1 MYIEPNSVIKICTG
15 VPLSTQQKHT
25 IYFSSIEAQTNY
37 FLSKVKSG
45 LEFNKVSYNRVN
57 KGKCRVQSTAD
68 KLYDCNYMMFQNTA
82 FSNRWFYAFITG
94 IEYINNITA
103 EISFEIDVLQT
114 YWFDIKRKEC
124 FVEREHS
131 LTDNIGEH
139 ILPENVECGEY
150 VYNGKGQVIGLGSLS
165 TCTMVLLA
173 TTGGYMYDGVYS
185 GYQIKAFSNTEAGG
199 NNLTNFL
206 NQYLK
211 TPDNILA
218 LYTCPT
224 DILPVEVT
232 DEGVNITFTGQTNP
246 INVTGT
252 AITANDTLNG
262 YKPRNKKV
270 FTYPDNVNEVRN
282 TCGQTLIQRYEFS
295 ENLTP
300 YYNIVGNMTMPVQE
314 VLRLDRY
321 KATETSGTDRMD
333 MTETITLDSFPL
345 CSWNVDAFNAWV
357 AQNAVP
363 ITVNAIPSAI
373 QTAVGVFTG
382 NENNSALGSVQNI
395 LTSAYT
401 ASISAND
408 VKGNYATNNALFGK
422 GQVCFEAQRKS
433 ITADYAKAIDKY
445 FDVFGYAC
453 HTTKVP
459 NVSSRPH
466 WNYTKTVD
474 CTIIGGAPSDDIA
487 LIESYFNSGI
497 TFWKN
502 PSEVGN
508 YSLDN
513 SV

>member
-1 MYIEPNSVIKICTG
+1 MYIVPDSEVYMLSG

-25 IYFSSIEAQTNY
+25 IYFSDKKTQADY
-37 FLSKVKSG
+37 FISKAKKH
-45 LEFNKVSYNRVN
+45 FAKVTYNRVN
-57 KGKCRVQSTAD
+57 KGKCRLQATAD
-68 KLYDCNYMMFQNTA
+68 SLYDCNYMMFQNSA
-82 FSNRWFYAFITG
+82 FSTRWFYAFVTG
-94 IEYINNITA
+94 IEYINNVTA
-103 EISFEIDVLQT
+103 EITFQIDVLQT
-114 YWFDIKRKEC
+114 YWFDIERKEC

-131 LTDNIGEH
+131 VSDKIGEH

-150 VYNGKGQVIGLGSLS
+150 VYNDDAQLIGLGSLS

-173 TTGGYMYDGVYS
+173 TTGGYLYDGVYS
-185 GYQIKAFSNTEAGG
+185 GYKIKAFANTEAGSK
-199 NNLTNFL
+199 NLTNFL
-206 NQYLK
+206 NQYLT

-224 DILPVEVT
+224 DILPVKIT
-232 DEGVNITFTGQTNP
+232 DDGVNITFTQNTNP
-246 INVTGT
+246 INVTGVPIS
-252 AITANDTLNG
+252 ASDTING
-262 YKPRNKKV
+262 YRPRNKKLY
-270 FTYPDNVNEVRN
+270 TYPFNFNEVRN
-282 TCGQTLIQRYEFS
+282 NCGQTLIQRYEFS
-295 ENLTP
+295 DNLTP

-321 KATETSGTDRMD
+321 KATKTRGTGRMD

-363 ITVNAIPSAI
+363 ITINAIPSAV
-373 QTAVGVFTG
+373 QTATG
-382 NENNSALGSVQNI
+382 MITGQSGNSALGSVQNI

-433 ITADYAKAIDKY
+433 ITAEYAKAIDKY

-474 CTIIGGAPSDDIA
+474 CTIVGGAPSDDIA
-487 LIESYFNSGI
+487 QIESYFNSGI

-502 PSEVGN
+502 PNEVGN
-508 YSLDN
+508 YWLDN

>member
-1 MYIEPNSVIKICTG
+1 MYIVPNSKVYMLSG

-25 IYFSSIEAQTNY
+25 IYFSNLKAQTDY
-37 FLSKVKSG
+37 FLSKEKLHFDNVT
-45 LEFNKVSYNRVN
+45 YNRVN
-57 KGKCRVQSTAD
+57 KGKCRMQATAD
-68 KLYDCNYMMFQNTA
+68 SLYDCNYMMFQNTA
-82 FSNRWFYAFITG
+82 FGNRWFYAFVTG
-94 IEYINNITA
+94 IEYINNVTA
-103 EISFEIDVLQT
+103 EISFQIDVLQT
-114 YWFDIKRKEC
+114 YWFDTERKQC

-131 LTDNIGEH
+131 LSDNIGEH

-150 VYNGKGQVIGLGSLS
+150 VYNGKSTPIGLGSLS

-173 TTGGYMYDGVYS
+173 TTGGYLYDGVYS
-185 GYQIKAFSNTEAGG
+185 GYQIKAFANTEQGG

-206 NQYLK
+206 NQYLES
-211 TPDNILA
+211 PDSILA

-252 AITANDTLNG
+252 PISSDDTLNG
-262 YKPRNKKV
+262 YKPRNMKLY
-270 FTYPDNVNEVRN
+270 TYPYNFNEVRN
-282 TCGQTLIQRYEFS
+282 NCGQTLMQRYEFCQ
-295 ENLTP
+295 NLTP
-300 YYNIVGNMTMPVQE
+300 HYNIVGNMTMPVQE
-314 VLRLDRY
+314 VLRLDQY
-321 KATETSGTDRMD
+321 KATETSGTGLMD
-333 MTETITLDSFPL
+333 CTETITLDSFPL

-363 ITVNAIPSAI
+363 ITINAVPSAV
-373 QTAVGVFTG
+373 QSAVGLFTG
-382 NENNSALGSVQNI
+382 QTSGSSLGSVQNI

-408 VKGNYATNNALFGK
+408 VKGSYTTNNALFGK

-433 ITADYAKAIDKY
+433 ITAEYAKAIDNF

-453 HTTKVP
+453 HETKVP

-474 CTIIGGAPSDDIA
+474 CTIVGGAPSDDIA
-487 LIESYFNSGI
+487 LIESYFNNGI

-502 PSEVGN
+502 PEEVGN